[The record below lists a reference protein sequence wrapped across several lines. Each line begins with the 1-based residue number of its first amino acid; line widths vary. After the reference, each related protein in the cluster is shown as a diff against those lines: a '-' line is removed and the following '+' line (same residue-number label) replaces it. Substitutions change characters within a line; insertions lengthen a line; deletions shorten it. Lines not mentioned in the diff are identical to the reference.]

1 MSDPAEQS
9 LPHRLQQL
17 SLELR
22 SASEHLELLD
32 GTGHVP
38 DPPAV
43 HTLLQ
48 HTVTTQ
54 RLSACTA
61 LLADEF
67 AAHIGTR
74 PSEYLSRALM
84 ELVTA
89 ATHTCTAASLFAETA
104 HTATSPQPTPGMPD
118 AESRNWRTVLDHATG
133 RRELRRASEAVHAAG
148 RHLKKHRDVE
158 RFVAGLRAPASR
170 TPQNSAPRRAPRP

>member
-1 MSDPAEQS
+1 M

-32 GTGHVP
+32 STGHVP
-38 DPPAV
+38 DPLPV

-48 HTVTTQ
+48 HTVTAQ
-54 RLSACTA
+54 HLSARTA

-67 AAHIGTR
+67 AGHLGTR

-89 ATHTCTAASLFAETA
+89 ATHTCAAASLFAQTA
-104 HTATSPQPTPGMPD
+104 HTATPLQPTPGTPD

-133 RRELRRASEAVHAAG
+133 RGELRRASEAVHSAG
-148 RHLKKHRDVE
+148 RHLKTHRDVE
-158 RFVAGLRAPASR
+158 RFLAGLRAPAPR
-170 TPQNSAPRRAPRP
+170 TPQNSASRTMPRP

>member
-22 SASEHLELLD
+22 SASEYLELLD

-38 DPPAV
+38 DPLPV

-48 HTVTTQ
+48 HTVTAQ
-54 RLSACTA
+54 RLSARTA

-67 AAHIGTR
+67 VAHIRAR
-74 PSEYLSRALM
+74 PSEYLSKGLM

-89 ATHTCTAASLFAETA
+89 ATHTCAAASLFAQTA
-104 HTATSPQPTPGMPD
+104 HTAASPQPTPGTPD

-133 RRELRRASEAVHAAG
+133 RRELRRAYEAVHAAG
-148 RHLKKHRDVE
+148 RHLKTHRDVE
-158 RFVAGLRAPASR
+158 RFVAGLRAPAPR
-170 TPQNSAPRRAPRP
+170 TPQSSAPRTTPRP

>member
-1 MSDPAEQS
+1 MPKPAEQS

-32 GTGHVP
+32 STGHIP
-38 DPPAV
+38 DPLPV

-48 HTVTTQ
+48 HTLTAQHLATRTT
-54 RLSACTA
+54 

-67 AAHIGTR
+67 ATHIGTR
-74 PSEYLSRALM
+74 PSAYLSRALM

-89 ATHTCTAASLFAETA
+89 VTHTCAAASLFAQTA
-104 HTATSPQPTPGMPD
+104 HTATSPQPTPGTPD
-118 AESRNWRTVLDHATG
+118 AQSRNGRTVLDHATG

-148 RHLKKHRDVE
+148 RHLKTHRDVQH
-158 RFVAGLRAPASR
+158 FLAGLRAPTPR